1 MIRQTS
7 LQIPTSFVCWRHR
20 WVFIQK
26 KHVVLVKVRYGAV
39 ELHVQ
44 LKMSGYVFFLKKI
57 EPLNQSPWIGNISMS
72 PRTGDAGVYPVHV
85 AATRL
90 SD

>member
-1 MIRQTS
+1 VIRQTS

-44 LKMSGYVFFLKKI
+44 LKMSGYVFLKKKI